1 MVTGLKEGYRKTKL
15 SMTMKG
21 QRIASID
28 LAKGFCISIVMC
40 FHIKDIIPDDC
51 MLAPVAFSACMLPP
65 FYFLSGLCFK
75 ERPHLACSFR
85 RRSIRT
91 SPIRYLPAYPWRYFG
106 RAWHAHILPLYHS
119 AKSFFHTSRHKGP
132 YSTDKRTTEQVPDI
146 LKS

>member
-1 MVTGLKEGYRKTKL
+1 MVTGLKEGYRKTML

-75 ERPHLACSFR
+75 EEASFGMFIQKKVDKNLAHTIPPCISVAIFWTCMACSYFAIVPFCKKFLPHVTAQR
-85 RRSIRT
+85 
-91 SPIRYLPAYPWRYFG
+91 PI
-106 RAWHAHILPLYHS
+106 LYRQANLGAGS
-119 AKSFFHTSRHKGP
+119 
-132 YSTDKRTTEQVPDI
+132 
-146 LKS
+146 